1 MTVMTQNLNV
11 TAIRRLSPIAAALL
25 SVSLIGCTHEHFAK
39 VDPNF
44 DLIHPAERHP
54 ILVSQKPSTL
64 SVSVAKGSSGLT
76 PKTRAELLSFAQR
89 YRAGDAGDS
98 KLVVAAPSGSGNE
111 IAAMHAVQE
120 IRGLLVDNGFAESSV
135 TVEAYNADHEAQPP
149 VRVSYMRYV
158 AEGPEC
164 GHWPTNLAWEPNN
177 LPMPNLGCANQRN
190 LAAMVQNPGDLIG
203 PRATTARSNERRDE
217 VWQRYQKGQPTASQ
231 KNEDGRVSTQGGGS

>member
-1 MTVMTQNLNV
+1 MTKRVNFAVARTTVPL
-11 TAIRRLSPIAAALL
+11 AAALM
-25 SVSLIGCTHEHFAK
+25 SVTLIGCTHEHFGK

-64 SVSVAKGSSGLT
+64 SVGVAKGSSGLS
-76 PKTRAELLSFAQR
+76 PKSRGDVLAFAQK

-98 KLVVAAPSGSGNE
+98 KLLVAAPSGSGNE

-120 IRGLLVDNGFAESSV
+120 IRALLVDNGFAESSIS
-135 TVEAYNADHEAQPP
+135 VEAYNADHEAQPP

-158 AEGPEC
+158 AEAPEC

-177 LPMPNLGCANQRN
+177 LPMPNMGCANQRN
-190 LAAMVQNPGDLIG
+190 LAAMVQNPADLLG
-203 PRATTARSNERRDE
+203 PRAMTARAGERRDV
-217 VWQRYQKGQPTASQ
+217 VWDRYVKGQNTASQ